1 MIRQRAILAVMFVFC
16 LGTALQAQQVVV
28 DNCPYTHHATSL
40 SCLVPDLTKTGN
52 SSNLSAFN
60 TTLGE
65 VVGQLPLAVPVSG
78 FVLGFDKSGIP
89 IEINQN
95 LGSVL
100 TERGNTVGL
109 HKLFVG
115 FTFQRFV
122 FQSVDGTK
130 LSDLPTVFQS
140 GAIYGQS
147 SNSLSANVNQYTVIA
162 AFGVTSRVDISATLP
177 FERISMGASHGLV
190 TEYDQNGNPGATPT
204 CPGTSNLSLALCP
217 QSVTGSAK
225 GIGDLLLNIKGTAF
239 NGERSKLAAGLEAR
253 FPTGDAYNLL
263 GSGAYGVKPYIVFSR
278 SSGRVTPHLNVG
290 YQWNGFSVLRINPC
304 YFASTNP
311 CTGGSS
317 IPTLR
322 LPDDLEYSAGADIGI
337 VKRVSVVA
345 DIIGQRYFDA
355 PRVIAPGPASQAH
368 IPNLPAVLD
377 NAKTVSVANS
387 DYNETNVGLG
397 LKLNPFGRLI
407 VSANALIR
415 LDNNGLRPARFVPLV
430 GLSYRF

>member
-1 MIRQRAILAVMFVFC
+1 MIRRFAFFALIFASF
-16 LGTALQAQQVVV
+16 LGAALQAQQVVV

-130 LSDLPTVFQS
+130 LNNLPTVFQS
-140 GAIYGQS
+140 GAIYGTS
-147 SNSLSANVNQYTVIA
+147 HNSLGANVNQYTVIA
-162 AFGVTSRVDISATLP
+162 AFGVTSRIDVSATLP
-177 FERISMGASHGLV
+177 FERVSMSASHGLV
-190 TEYDQNGNPGATPT
+190 SEYDQAGNPGATPT
-204 CPGTSNLSLALCP
+204 CPGTSTLSLALCP
-217 QSVTGSAK
+217 QSVAGSAK
-225 GIGDLLLNIKGTAF
+225 GIGDLLLNIKGTAI
-239 NGERSKLAAGLEAR
+239 NGERSKFAAGLEAR
-253 FPTGDAYNLL
+253 FPTGDPYNLL
-263 GSGAYGVKPYIVFSR
+263 GSGAYGVKPYVVFSR
-278 SSGRVTPHLNVG
+278 SSGRLTPHINVG

-304 YFASTNP
+304 YFASTNA

-337 VKRVSVVA
+337 VKKLSAVA
-345 DIIGQRYFDA
+345 DLIGERYFNA
-355 PRVIAPGPASQAH
+355 PRVIAPGPASQVH
-368 IPNLPAVLD
+368 IPNLPTVLGT
-377 NAKTVSVANS
+377 AQTVSVS
-387 DYNETNVGLG
+387 DSNYNETNVGLG
-397 LKLNPFGRLI
+397 LKVNPFGRLI
-407 VSANALIR
+407 ISANALIR